1 MKQQLYIKN
10 DKGRFEPYKE
20 PTVVDNSVYRKF
32 GNKYEPMGRIVNEDY
47 LTEGVW
53 VVYNNG
59 YTNGKY
65 LRNRYELEKASD
77 LQYPEMPLATL
88 GGLQKAIDTAI
99 HELYSWKQERYKTT
113 GVSEYDCYEFVVMRV
128 MEILKENSNGNK

>member
-10 DKGRFEPYKE
+10 EKGRYEPYKE
-20 PTVVDNSVYRKF
+20 PTVVDHCVYRKV
-32 GNKYEPMGRIVNEDY
+32 GNKYEPIGRLTDRDY

-65 LRNRYELEKASD
+65 LRNRYEIEKASE
-77 LQYPEMPLATL
+77 LQYPKIPLATL
-88 GGLQKAIDTAI
+88 GGLLKAIDTAI
-99 HELYSWKQERYKTT
+99 KELYSWKHERYKTT
-113 GVSEYDCYEFVVMRV
+113 GVSEYDCYHFVVTRV
-128 MEILKENSNGNK
+128 FEILKKNSHD

>member
-1 MKQQLYIKN
+1 
-10 DKGRFEPYKE
+10 
-20 PTVVDNSVYRKF
+20 
-32 GNKYEPMGRIVNEDY
+32 MGRIVDLDC

-99 HELYSWKQERYKTT
+99 HKLYSWKQERYKTT

-128 MEILKENSNGNK
+128 MEILKENSHA